1 MTHGPP
7 SDGSR
12 RDQRNAT
19 GLAIET
25 SGLTKRFGDHTAV
38 DHLDL
43 AIPQGHVYGFLGP
56 NGAGKTTTMRML
68 TTLMSPTA
76 GTATIMGTPL
86 TDREAVPPHIGYLPE
101 EPPLYEELT
110 GREQLSYVAF
120 LHDIPDE
127 VAADRIEDLLARLDM
142 TDDADRRISTY
153 SKGMRQKIGLIQA
166 LLHEPAVLFLDEP
179 TSGLDPRAARTVLD
193 VLAEL
198 VDEETTVFLS
208 THILSVVDE
217 LADTIGVL
225 HEGRLVAEGSP
236 ADLKR
241 RSETGEERT
250 LEQAFLEV
258 TADHEAEPV
267 EVAEVPRCVGLD
279 ATCDTAS
286 ASRGSNSDAPS
297 GSRSAPASDS

>member
-7 SDGSR
+7 PDGPDR
-12 RDQRNAT
+12 AHGET
-19 GLAIET
+19 PLAIEAE
-25 SGLTKRFGDHTAV
+25 GLTKRFGDHVAV

-43 AIPQGHVYGFLGP
+43 AVPRGHVYGFLGP

-68 TTLMSPTA
+68 TTLMAPSE
-76 GTATIMGTPL
+76 GTAAVAGTPL
-86 TDREAVPPHIGYLPE
+86 ADREAVVRHLGYLPE

-120 LHDIPDE
+120 LHDLPDD
-127 VAADRIEDLLARLDM
+127 VAAERVESFLARLDL

-153 SKGMRQKIGLIQA
+153 SKGMRQKVGLIGA

-193 VLAEL
+193 VLDEL
-198 VDEETTVFLS
+198 ADEETTVFLS

-241 RSETGEERT
+241 RAETGEERT

-258 TADHEAEPV
+258 TADHTEDGEESP
-267 EVAEVPRCVGLD
+267 AEVS
-279 ATCDTAS
+279 T
-286 ASRGSNSDAPS
+286 
-297 GSRSAPASDS
+297 

>member
-1 MTHGPP
+1 LT
-7 SDGSR
+7 
-12 RDQRNAT
+12 
-19 GLAIET
+19 IET
-25 SGLTKRFGDHTAV
+25 SGLTKLFGDHTAV

-86 TDREAVPPHIGYLPE
+86 TDREAVTPHIGYLPE

-127 VAADRIEDLLARLDM
+127 VAADRIENLLARLDM

-153 SKGMRQKIGLIQA
+153 SKGMRQKVGLIQA

-198 VDEETTVFLS
+198 VDEETTIFLS

-225 HEGRLVAEGSP
+225 HEGQLVAEGSP

-241 RSETGEERT
+241 RAETGEERT

-258 TADHEAEPV
+258 TADHEDEPV
-267 EVAEVPRCVGLD
+267 EEAEVPR
-279 ATCDTAS
+279 
-286 ASRGSNSDAPS
+286 
-297 GSRSAPASDS
+297 